1 MSHLFWK
8 SKGKE
13 RKISERNLSSNDLI
27 SAHRIAL
34 IIGFFSVLS
43 CLGSD
48 PPLGGSSGSGQ
59 FPPLKL
65 LPTQFA
71 AQVGHGAGKP
81 NRLAGEI
88 SPYLLQHAYN
98 PVDWY
103 PWGEEAF
110 QQARRQV
117 KPIFLSIG
125 YSTCHW
131 CHVMER
137 ESFGNPE
144 IAALMNKHF
153 VCIKVDREERPDID
167 SVYMTFIQ
175 AATGRGGWPMSVFLT
190 PELKPFFGGTYFPP
204 ESRPGMPG
212 FPQVL
217 ETVRH
222 QWSENRDEILN
233 SANRIV
239 EHLRIRQELAESQAG
254 NLSKTLDKGYQ
265 WYKVNFDQILGGF
278 GTAPKFPRPVNLQ
291 FLFYYSQVKGAKH
304 ASEMALKTL
313 QHMASGGMN
322 DHLGGGFHRYST
334 DARWFLPHFEKML
347 YDQAQLVVAYL
358 EAFQISQD
366 AYLATVARETL
377 AYVLREMAHPG
388 GGFYSAEDA
397 DSRVTGSEKEAEGA
411 FYAWSQEEILRHLDE
426 KTGQVF
432 SRRFGVQSGGNVA
445 RDPFSEFENKNILYQ
460 NESVEK
466 VASDLRLSRA
476 QVQQYEKKARQMLF
490 EVRKQRPRPFRDDK
504 ILTAWNGLMI
514 SALARASQI
523 LEDEDYLEEALN
535 AASFIRAKLY
545 DRKSR
550 TLYRRYRSG
559 ARGIPGFLDDYAF
572 LIQGL
577 IDLYEASLEEEW
589 LLWAMDLMQELRKR
603 FWDQEEAG
611 FFSTTGED
619 SSVLLRMKDRY
630 DGAKPSP
637 NSVALLNLIR
647 LGNLSGDERLLE
659 MVHGVAKTFSAL
671 LSSAP
676 HGMPLMLV
684 ALSRA
689 ASKPTQIFLAGQRTG
704 ADTRSLLRE
713 VHRRYLPNRVVFLAD
728 GGSAH
733 RRLAA
738 RMKVLDSFRPIDG
751 QATAYVCENY
761 VCRLPTTD
769 PLVMGELLDLTRQ

>member
-1 MSHLFWK
+1 M
-8 SKGKE
+8 
-13 RKISERNLSSNDLI
+13 

-34 IIGFFSVLS
+34 IIWLFSVLS
-43 CLGSD
+43 CLGSE
-48 PPLGGSSGSGQ
+48 PQPGGSSGAVQS
-59 FPPLKL
+59 PPVKP
-65 LPTQFA
+65 LPVQFA
-71 AQVGHGAGKP
+71 AQAGYGAGKP

-110 QQARRQV
+110 QQARKKM

-137 ESFGNPE
+137 ESFSNPE
-144 IAALMNKHF
+144 IAALMNQHF

-167 SVYMTFIQ
+167 SVYMTFVQ

-204 ESRPGMPG
+204 ESRPDMPS

-217 ETVRH
+217 ETVH
-222 QWSENRDEILN
+222 QQWSENRDEILN

-239 EHLRIRQELAESQAG
+239 EHLRSRPTPTKSQPG
-254 NLSKTLDKGYQ
+254 NLSETLDKGYQ
-265 WYKVNFDQILGGF
+265 WYKVNFDQTMGGF

-291 FLFYYSQVKGAKH
+291 FLFYYSRVKGSKH
-304 ASEMALKTL
+304 ASKMALKTL
-313 QHMASGGMN
+313 QSMARGGMN

-334 DARWFLPHFEKML
+334 DERWFLPHFEKML
-347 YDQAQLVVAYL
+347 YDQAQLVVACL

-366 AYLATVARETL
+366 AYLANVARETL
-377 AYVLREMAHPG
+377 AYVLRDMANPG

-397 DSRVTGSEKEAEGA
+397 DSRVAGSEEEEAEGA

-445 RDPFSEFENKNILYQ
+445 RDPFSEFENKNVLYQ

-466 VASDLRLSRA
+466 VASDLRLSTE
-476 QVQQYEKKARQMLF
+476 QVQQYEKKARQLLF
-490 EVRKQRPRPFRDDK
+490 EVRKQRPRPLRDDK
-504 ILTAWNGLMI
+504 ILTSWNGLMI

-523 LEDEDYLEEALN
+523 LENEDYLKEARN
-535 AASFIRAKLY
+535 AACFIRSELY
-545 DRKSR
+545 DLKSR

-559 ARGIPGFLDDYAF
+559 ERGIPGFLDDYAF

-589 LLWAMDLMQELRKR
+589 LLWAMDLTQEIRAR

-619 SSVLLRMKDRY
+619 RSVLLRMKDRY
-630 DGAKPSP
+630 DGAEPSP
-637 NSVALLNLIR
+637 NSVTLLNLIR

-659 MVHGVAKTFSAL
+659 MVHGVAKTFSGL
-671 LSSAP
+671 ISSAP

-689 ASKPTQIFLAGQRTG
+689 ASKPIQIFLAGQRKG

-738 RMKVLDSFRPIDG
+738 RMEILDSFRPIDG
-751 QATAYVCENY
+751 RATAYVCENY

-769 PLVMGELLDLTRQ
+769 PRVMGEFLDLIRR